1 MRSNDMRK
9 FLEQSKSVYSMKVAS
24 EHNIVHDYYLNGED
38 HCNISR
44 FIAHSCIPNCVV
56 EDIAVGVKV
65 IFFDNIYNFLIK
77 ILQGTKFLSYFATKN
92 IAKGEEVTI
101 DYKTEQDMS
110 EEGEIPRKLEN
121 MTV

>member
-1 MRSNDMRK
+1 M
-9 FLEQSKSVYSMKVAS
+9 
-24 EHNIVHDYYLNGED
+24 
-38 HCNISR
+38 
-44 FIAHSCIPNCVV
+44 
-56 EDIAVGVKV
+56 KV